1 MYVYEQSGNSDVPR
15 RVCLRK
21 RSIVKEVQHRI
32 EYAAVVII
40 SGMFRAMPLIIA
52 YGITKVLGFCAFHV
66 FRVRRDVTLDNLRN
80 ALGQELDERE
90 LRKIASRSYFNVGLT
105 FIEMLLM
112 PKLRGRIH
120 EIIDVSDIGIAKKAS
135 DRGKGVIVV
144 SAHFGGWEMN
154 GGTYAPAGLK
164 MNVVAK
170 SQSNRYID
178 KFVNRNRELFNVK
191 VITTGASIKHLVKAL
206 RNGEVIGLISDQ
218 DAGRKG
224 VFVDFFSRKAST
236 VQGAAQLALK
246 YNAPIVVTMTARTG
260 PFRFKA
266 FFREVDVLPDDTITT
281 LTQRYTKVME
291 DIIRRY
297 PDQYFWMH
305 RRWKTAEG

>member
-1 MYVYEQSGNSDVPR
+1 MK
-15 RVCLRK
+15 K
-21 RSIVKEVQHRI
+21 RSIVKAVQHRI
-32 EYAAVVII
+32 EYAVVVII
-40 SGMFRAMPLIIA
+40 SAMFRAMPLIAA
-52 YGITKVLGFCAFHV
+52 YGIMNVLGLCAYHV
-66 FRVRRDVTLDNLRN
+66 FRVRRNVTLDNLRN
-80 ALGQELDERE
+80 SLGQELDERE
-90 LRKIASRSYFNVGLT
+90 LSKIAGRSYINIGLT

-112 PKLRGRIH
+112 PKLRGKIH
-120 EIIDVSDIGIAKKAS
+120 EYIDASEIGIVKKAS
-135 DRGKGVIVV
+135 DRGNGVIMV
-144 SAHFGGWEMN
+144 SAHFGAWEMN

-170 SQSNRYID
+170 SQPNGYID
-178 KFVNRNRELFNVK
+178 KFINRNRELFNVK
-191 VITTGASIKHLVKAL
+191 VVKVGASIKHLITAL

-218 DAGRKG
+218 DAGRNG

-266 FFREVDVLPDDTITT
+266 IFREVDVLPDDTITT
-281 LTQRYTKVME
+281 LTQRYTKIME

-297 PDQYFWMH
+297 PEQYFWMH
-305 RRWKTAEG
+305 RRWKTTEG

>member
-1 MYVYEQSGNSDVPR
+1 
-15 RVCLRK
+15 
-21 RSIVKEVQHRI
+21 
-32 EYAAVVII
+32 
-40 SGMFRAMPLIIA
+40 MFRAMPLIAA
-52 YGITKVLGFCAFHV
+52 YGIMNVLGLCAYHV
-66 FRVRRDVTLDNLRN
+66 FRVRRNVTLDNLRN
-80 ALGQELDERE
+80 SLGQELDERE
-90 LRKIASRSYFNVGLT
+90 LSKIAGRSYINIGLT

-112 PKLRGRIH
+112 PKLRGKIH
-120 EIIDVSDIGIAKKAS
+120 EYIDASEIGIVKKAS
-135 DRGKGVIVV
+135 DRGNGVIMV
-144 SAHFGGWEMN
+144 SAHFGAWEMN

-170 SQSNRYID
+170 SQPNGYID
-178 KFVNRNRELFNVK
+178 KFINRNRELFNVK
-191 VITTGASIKHLVKAL
+191 VVKVGASIKHLITAL

-218 DAGRKG
+218 DAGRNG

-266 FFREVDVLPDDTITT
+266 IFREVDVLPDDTITT
-281 LTQRYTKVME
+281 LTQRYTKIME

-305 RRWKTAEG
+305 RRWKTTEV